1 MIGWLNLL
9 LLIAAASGLLWL
21 CGLRGG
27 LLQIGA
33 AALLFGA
40 AGYAAQG
47 RPGLEGMPTASV
59 SRPPAIA
66 LTRLRHT
73 FFGPFNS
80 GEQWQLIAESR
91 ASRGDTAGAVEAL
104 RAGIRHQPN
113 DPALWTSL
121 GNALVEHA
129 DVITPAS
136 DLAYTRAVEL
146 APGYP
151 GPRFF
156 RGLALAR
163 SGDAQGAVAEW
174 RRVLAEA
181 PADASWRPLVED
193 AILAISSP
201 GVAGAKN

>member
-1 MIGWLNLL
+1 MIGWLLLL
-9 LLIAAASGLLWL
+9 LLIATAFATLWL
-21 CGLRGG
+21 LGLRGG

-47 RPGLEGMPTASV
+47 RPSLDGTPTATV
-59 SRPPAIA
+59 ARPQAIP
-66 LTRLRHT
+66 LTRLRHA
-73 FFGPFNS
+73 FFGQFNS
-80 GEQWQLIAESR
+80 GEQYQVIAEAR
-91 ASRGDTAGAVEAL
+91 ALRGETAGAVEAL
-104 RAGIRHQPN
+104 RAGTRRQPN

-121 GNALVEHA
+121 GNALVDHA
-129 DVITPAS
+129 GTITPAA
-136 DLAYTRAVEL
+136 DLAYTRAIEL
-146 APGYP
+146 SPGYP

-163 SGDAQGAVAEW
+163 SGDGQGAVTEW

-193 AILAISSP
+193 AIAALQP
-201 GVAGAKN
+201 